1 MKKFAFAV
9 LTLSVLA
16 ASTGALAEEE
26 AAKAVKGGSGQISF
40 TGVINNDACSVDG
53 ASGNDK
59 MIAVDMGS
67 VSIKDMGT
75 DSAPGAGRVA
85 ANDFNLKVNCNAG
98 TKVSMLFKP
107 TVNGGSGLVDGKK
120 VLKLQGTDAAKGVGI
135 ALLDSNGQL
144 IDLSSEATAKVQTSL
159 TGDGTTG
166 GDGTLSFAAAYV
178 TTGDKTTATAGT
190 GNATLPFVLEYE

>member
-16 ASTGALAEEE
+16 ASTGAVAEEE

-98 TKVSMLFKP
+98 TKVAMIFQP
-107 TVNGGSGLVDGKK
+107 TKGAGSGIVTGTK
-120 VLKLQGTDAAKGVGI
+120 VLKLTDGLGAAKTAD
-135 ALLDSNGQL
+135 ALRYKSPIEVEALRAVRAALDPKRIMN
-144 IDLSSEATAKVQTSL
+144 
-159 TGDGTTG
+159 
-166 GDGTLSFAAAYV
+166 
-178 TTGDKTTATAGT
+178 
-190 GNATLPFVLEYE
+190 PRVLF

>member
-98 TKVSMLFKP
+98 TKVSMRSNQPSTAVRAWLMARKF
-107 TVNGGSGLVDGKK
+107 SSCK
-120 VLKLQGTDAAKGVGI
+120 VLMRPKA
-135 ALLDSNGQL
+135 
-144 IDLSSEATAKVQTSL
+144 
-159 TGDGTTG
+159 
-166 GDGTLSFAAAYV
+166 
-178 TTGDKTTATAGT
+178 
-190 GNATLPFVLEYE
+190 